1 MVEAF
6 IFEKHGEVLKNW
18 LQRHELGVELLE
30 DLPELG
36 FISSD
41 AAGYVAAGFIRQIEN
56 SDMVLL
62 DGLIANP
69 ESFGKRRYLA
79 LDEVVLRIVQQC
91 KEMQVPKIL
100 AFSTDTATLKRSKRH
115 GFEAVPQVLIGLDI
129 I

>member
-18 LQRHELGVELLE
+18 LQRHNLGIEILE

-36 FISSD
+36 FISYD
-41 AAGYVAAGFIRQIEN
+41 VAGYVAAGFIRQIEN
-56 SDMVLL
+56 SNLVLL

-69 ESFGKRRYLA
+69 ESFGKRRYMA
-79 LDEVVLRIVQQC
+79 LDEVVRRIVDQC
-91 KEMQVPKIL
+91 KEMNIPKIL
-100 AFSTDTATLKRSKRH
+100 AFSSDTATLKRSKRH
-115 GFEAVPQVLIGLDI
+115 GFEAVPQILIGLDI